1 MNLKKRFVEVALNN
15 TESVL
20 HMYDSNLDLSFHDFL
35 MCVDNFRK
43 KLVEESIGSDEVV
56 LIQALNPLHI
66 LTSYW
71 GTILNGS
78 IPAMYPIESNIE
90 KHIQAIE
97 RLCSQFEIT
106 NIVCDAQ
113 LFDIM
118 REKNSKTKV
127 IPIDI
132 NMETHDV
139 LLESD
144 TEDVS
149 NKTAML
155 QFSSGSTGTPKGV
168 MLTHKNLISNVD
180 AIINTMQVKKEDIIF
195 NWLPLSH
202 DFGLIVMHMTVLFQG
217 CEQII
222 MTPIKFLRNPSI
234 WSNIITK
241 YGVSIVAIP
250 NFAMKLI
257 LKTYNKQEYENSDLH
272 TLRIV
277 VTAGEGISINTCS
290 KFEQVFCTNK
300 LAKNV
305 IVSAYGLAEATAAVT
320 CGVLEEDATF
330 IVSNNVLIGEKIERN
345 RIQSAN
351 DKRIVSCGKIIDCNK
366 VYIYDDEGNQLGD
379 NYVGNIIVEG
389 DNVTK
394 GYYRNPS
401 ATKEAIKEG
410 QLNTGDIGFIS
421 NGELYISGRKK
432 EMIIIN
438 GKNFFSGDVETVIN
452 LNLASS
458 KGILIAAFKV
468 TKNDSEELYV
478 AIEGEENF
486 SEQLVR
492 EIKKCVLDKMQLK
505 VSNVVV
511 VESIPRTASGKP
523 QYYLL
528 TQMFEKTD
536 VLEVLIEMIEMFTE
550 EKITED
556 DLGRPFTELG
566 IDSIKMEYMFSELEK
581 KFKVPITIDV
591 IWNYPTLEKLA
602 EYLDKH
608 KTKVSNNKK
617 VNKRISKEKNSYNDQ
632 DIAVIS
638 MACHF
643 PGNADTPKEYWDNL
657 LQKKDDICDIDE
669 DRMKN
674 LGNNKLKD
682 YKGGYLQD
690 VGALNAKEFGLSPRE
705 IQSMD
710 PQQRLLLRTAEE
722 LLDNASL
729 NKETVSGTNTGV
741 FVGISNHDYCLLC
754 DDDKGDV
761 YTSTGNAFSIAA
773 NRISYLYNLTGPSM
787 SVDTACS
794 SSLVTVH
801 IAAQALKNDECD
813 MAICGGVNVILN
825 SEISK
830 AFYEAQMLSKDS
842 KCKTF
847 DEFANGYVRGEGC
860 GLVLLKRVK
869 DAVADKDDIYAIVK
883 GSAINQDGRSN
894 GLTAPNGNAQ
904 KKVITKALEKANISP
919 NELDYI
925 EAHGTGTKLGDP
937 IELNSINSVFE
948 NANSNSHICYIGS
961 VKTNIGHLE
970 SAAGIASLIKSTL
983 MLNENKIPPIL
994 NFKSLNP
1001 YIVIN
1006 EEKIQI
1012 ATEEN
1017 LRHRKNILQNIGM
1030 SSFGFGG
1037 TNCHMI
1043 ISRYSGNANI
1053 NKLTS
1058 KCKSQDSFWTSV
1070 KKRKERNEDIKM
1082 NSEVLVEMRKQ
1093 TELLEKQ
1100 IILLEEKQFSANL
1113 EEKKAEKIDYNIQ
1126 ELVFKALSEVTAYPE
1141 ASLDI
1146 NDKLQLDL
1154 GIDSIMM
1161 AKLIDILGTELSLEQ
1176 EEVSKVIAAGC
1187 EEGTTIKDLCMIME
1201 ESLGVSDFKVEES
1214 QAEVAVCLEHNPQEN
1229 IKLEKQVSEFED
1241 YQQIKERMKK
1251 EKHNPYY
1258 KVSYGMPKNIILTD
1272 DGKKINYSTYNYV
1285 GLNGDSDIIN
1295 ACVEATKKYGT
1306 SVSGSRMISGEIQ
1319 LHRELENEITSFLGT
1334 EDTIVYIG
1342 GYTTNVSAISTIVSK
1357 EDLIL
1362 HDSLSHNSIITGCI
1376 LSGAKRMSFKHNDMN
1391 SLESSLK
1398 KVRKYYRRILIIVE
1412 GIYSMDGD
1420 ICNLPKL
1427 IELKKKYGAILMV
1440 DEAHSLG
1447 TIGENGRGVGSY
1459 YNVDRKD
1466 VDLWMGTMS
1475 KSLAS
1480 CGGYISGSKEL
1491 IMLLKYTSNGF
1502 IFSVGISPSNAAAA
1516 MEALRKLKTSPKLI
1530 SKLKDNSEY
1539 FLGLMQEGGL
1549 DTGLAS
1555 GTAIIPC
1562 ILGDSRKCMQ
1572 VSFKLYEKGINVMPI
1587 VYPAVAEKEA
1597 RLRFFLSTNHTKEEM
1612 QYTVDVLKQIV
1623 LE

>member
-1 MNLKKRFVEVALNN
+1 
-15 TESVL
+15 
-20 HMYDSNLDLSFHDFL
+20 
-35 MCVDNFRK
+35 
-43 KLVEESIGSDEVV
+43 
-56 LIQALNPLHI
+56 
-66 LTSYW
+66 
-71 GTILNGS
+71 
-78 IPAMYPIESNIE
+78 
-90 KHIQAIE
+90 
-97 RLCSQFEIT
+97 
-106 NIVCDAQ
+106 
-113 LFDIM
+113 
-118 REKNSKTKV
+118 
-127 IPIDI
+127 
-132 NMETHDV
+132 
-139 LLESD
+139 
-144 TEDVS
+144 EDVS

-222 MTPIKFLRNPSI
+222 MTPSKFLRNPSI

-608 KTKVSNNKK
+608 KTKVSNNRK
-617 VNKRISKEKNSYNDQ
+617 VNKRISKEKISYNDQ

-669 DRMKN
+669 DRLKN

-1093 TELLEKQ
+1093 TELLAVV
-1100 IILLEEKQFSANL
+1100 AN
-1113 EEKKAEKIDYNIQ
+1113 I
-1126 ELVFKALSEVTAYPE
+1126 
-1141 ASLDI
+1141 
-1146 NDKLQLDL
+1146 
-1154 GIDSIMM
+1154 
-1161 AKLIDILGTELSLEQ
+1161 
-1176 EEVSKVIAAGC
+1176 
-1187 EEGTTIKDLCMIME
+1187 
-1201 ESLGVSDFKVEES
+1201 
-1214 QAEVAVCLEHNPQEN
+1214 
-1229 IKLEKQVSEFED
+1229 
-1241 YQQIKERMKK
+1241 
-1251 EKHNPYY
+1251 
-1258 KVSYGMPKNIILTD
+1258 
-1272 DGKKINYSTYNYV
+1272 
-1285 GLNGDSDIIN
+1285 
-1295 ACVEATKKYGT
+1295 
-1306 SVSGSRMISGEIQ
+1306 
-1319 LHRELENEITSFLGT
+1319 
-1334 EDTIVYIG
+1334 
-1342 GYTTNVSAISTIVSK
+1342 
-1357 EDLIL
+1357 
-1362 HDSLSHNSIITGCI
+1362 
-1376 LSGAKRMSFKHNDMN
+1376 
-1391 SLESSLK
+1391 
-1398 KVRKYYRRILIIVE
+1398 
-1412 GIYSMDGD
+1412 
-1420 ICNLPKL
+1420 
-1427 IELKKKYGAILMV
+1427 
-1440 DEAHSLG
+1440 
-1447 TIGENGRGVGSY
+1447 
-1459 YNVDRKD
+1459 
-1466 VDLWMGTMS
+1466 
-1475 KSLAS
+1475 
-1480 CGGYISGSKEL
+1480 
-1491 IMLLKYTSNGF
+1491 
-1502 IFSVGISPSNAAAA
+1502 
-1516 MEALRKLKTSPKLI
+1516 
-1530 SKLKDNSEY
+1530 
-1539 FLGLMQEGGL
+1539 
-1549 DTGLAS
+1549 
-1555 GTAIIPC
+1555 
-1562 ILGDSRKCMQ
+1562 
-1572 VSFKLYEKGINVMPI
+1572 
-1587 VYPAVAEKEA
+1587 
-1597 RLRFFLSTNHTKEEM
+1597 
-1612 QYTVDVLKQIV
+1612 
-1623 LE
+1623 